1 MACYQYF
8 CQTFLFLYRL
18 QIMPQTT
25 DRVKV
30 SSISFLEFSGS
41 RPHLLLALFEK
52 MGMRKVGEF
61 GQAPA
66 TLHCQ
71 GDIHFISNPG
81 VGGNTEIFRRIHGRG
96 ASAMGFKVEDSQKA
110 FDRAISLGAVP
121 AEKTDYDIPAIKG
134 VGASLIYL
142 VDDEQEKN
150 LFSLFNYQRTY
161 EINPE
166 TCLERID
173 HLTHNLNQG
182 GVERMCRFYET
193 VFGFE
198 RIRSFHIH
206 GKKTGLYSEVV
217 ASPCRKTIIPLNET
231 KDDRSQI
238 AEFIR
243 EYNGEGI
250 QHIALASTNLYKTVA
265 GLSDKGIEFQDT
277 PDTYYELIDRRL
289 PGHTENVEKLHKH
302 KILIDGGEAQ
312 GGGFL
317 LQIFTKNSIGPIF
330 FEYIQRKGNH
340 GFGEG
345 NFQALF
351 ESIEL
356 DQERRGVLV

>member
-1 MACYQYF
+1 
-8 CQTFLFLYRL
+8 
-18 QIMPQTT
+18 
-25 DRVKV
+25 
-30 SSISFLEFSGS
+30 
-41 RPHLLLALFEK
+41 
-52 MGMRKVGEF
+52 
-61 GQAPA
+61 
-66 TLHCQ
+66 
-71 GDIHFISNPG
+71 
-81 VGGNTEIFRRIHGRG
+81 
-96 ASAMGFKVEDSQKA
+96 SAIGFKVEDSQKA
-110 FDRAISLGAVP
+110 FNQAILLGAIA

-142 VDDEQEKN
+142 VDDEQEKK
-150 LFSLFNYQRTY
+150 LFSLFDYQRTS

-166 TCLERID
+166 TSLERID
-173 HLTHNLNQG
+173 HLTHNLNKG
-182 GVERMCRFYET
+182 GVERMCTFYEKI
-193 VFGFE
+193 FGFQ
-198 RIRSFHIH
+198 RIRSFHIQ

-217 ASPCRKTIIPLNET
+217 ASSCRNVIIPLNET

-250 QHIALASTNLYKTVA
+250 QHIALSSTNIYKSVA
-265 GLSDKGIEFQDT
+265 GLSDNGIEFQDT

-289 PGHTENVEKLHKH
+289 PGHRENLEKLQKY

-312 GGGFL
+312 GGGFI

-356 DQERRGVLV
+356 EQERRGVLI